1 MLLIMEV
8 KRPFSEADWLATPEP
23 VRRYVEQLEQTVFA
37 LMAKVEQLEKRIE
50 QLESSSKKIS
60 QNSSKPPSSDSPYE
74 KPKRKKTDKK
84 TKRKRGAQKGHKG
97 HQQAMLPPTEQQ
109 PIVPER
115 CPCGNHQLASE
126 KMKPYYTHQQIELP
140 EIKMDVIHY
149 VLHKCRCPKCG
160 KMVKAQLPTEYQAG
174 YGPRLSALIAEM
186 SGTQGNSRETV
197 QGFCKSV
204 LGFSISI
211 GAIQNVI
218 DRASEAIEPYYQAI
232 GEVAHSSRIN
242 HIDETS
248 WFQSGTLKW
257 LWVMANMAV
266 SYFMIHSHRSKE
278 AFLALIGSWQGILV
292 SDDYGLYR
300 SWVEKRQT
308 CLAHLIRKAKALS
321 ERKTDSIREFGQ
333 SVLKE
338 LRLLCHW
345 AKAPPSQKQW
355 TDFYS
360 RFILLLFLFENA
372 QDEAGTL
379 ARRLLDEMDSL
390 WLFLEEEGVEPTNN
404 FGERALRFG
413 VLWRKR
419 SNGTQSDKGDRW
431 VERILS
437 LKQTCRTRS
446 LPVFPLLVDAIK
458 CYFKEQ
464 KPDLAWLA

>member
-1 MLLIMEV
+1 MLLSMEV

-23 VRRYVEQLEQTVFA
+23 VRQHVEQLDQTVIA
-37 LMAKVEQLEKRIE
+37 LMAKVEK
-50 QLESSSKKIS
+50 LESSGKKNS

-74 KPKRKKTDKK
+74 KPKRPKPPKK
-84 TKRKRGAQKGHKG
+84 KRKRGAQKGHKG
-97 HQQAMLPPTEQQ
+97 HKQEMLKPTEQI
-109 PIVPER
+109 PILPEM
-115 CPCGNHQLASE
+115 CLCGNQQLALE
-126 KMKPYYTHQQIELP
+126 KMEAYYTHQQIELP
-140 EIKMDVIHY
+140 EIEMDVIHY
-149 VLHKCRCPKCG
+149 VLHKCQCPKCG
-160 KMVKAQLPTEYQAG
+160 KTVKAQLPSDCQPG

-204 LGFSISI
+204 LGFSISV
-211 GAIQNVI
+211 GGIQNVI
-218 DRASEAIEPYYQAI
+218 DRVSEAIKPYYYAI
-232 GEVAHSSRIN
+232 GKIAHTSRIN

-257 LWVMANMAV
+257 LWVMANTAI
-266 SYFMIHSHRSKE
+266 SYFMIHSNRSKE
-278 AFLALIGSWQGILV
+278 AFLALIGNWKGILV

-308 CLAHLIRKAKALS
+308 CLAHLIRRAKALS
-321 ERKTDSIREFGQ
+321 ERETDSLRDFGI

-338 LRLLCHW
+338 LQLLCHW
-345 AKAPPSQKQW
+345 AKAPPSEKEW

-360 RFILLLFLFENA
+360 RFILLLFLFEGA
-372 QDEAGTL
+372 DDEAGTM
-379 ARRLLDEMDSL
+379 ARRLLGEMDAL
-390 WLFLEEEGVEPTNN
+390 WLFLEEQGVEPTNN
-404 FGERALRFG
+404 LGERALRFG

-431 VERILS
+431 VERILT

-446 LPVFPLLVDAIK
+446 LPVFPLLVDAIE

-464 KPDLAWLA
+464 KPDLTWLA

>member
-1 MLLIMEV
+1 MLLSMEV
-8 KRPFSEADWLATPEP
+8 KRPFSEADWLATPKP
-23 VRRYVEQLEQTVFA
+23 VRLYVEQLEQTVIA
-37 LMAKVEQLEKRIE
+37 LAAKVEQLEKRIE
-50 QLESSSKKIS
+50 QLEAGSKKNS

-74 KPKRKKTDKK
+74 KPKRRK
-84 TKRKRGAQKGHKG
+84 TKKKKRKKGAQKGHKG
-97 HQQAMLPPTEQQ
+97 HRQEMLPPTEQKL
-109 PIVPER
+109 IVPEK
-115 CPCGNHQLASE
+115 CSCGNTELVAG
-126 KMKPYYTHQQIELP
+126 KMEPFHTHQQIELP

-149 VLHKCRCPKCG
+149 ILHKCRCPECG
-160 KMVKAQLPTEYQAG
+160 KMVKAQIPAQSQTG

-197 QGFCKSV
+197 QGFCNSV
-204 LGFSISI
+204 LGFSIST
-211 GAIQNVI
+211 GAIQNVV
-218 DRASEAIEPYYQAI
+218 DRASEAIKPYYEAI
-232 GEVAHSSRIN
+232 GQIAQNARIN

-248 WFQSGTLKW
+248 WFQSGKLKW
-257 LWVMANMAV
+257 LWVMANVAV

-278 AFLALIGSWQGILV
+278 AFLALIGTWKGILV

-300 SWVEKRQT
+300 SWVDKRQT

-321 ERKTDSIREFGQ
+321 ECKTEAIREFGQ

-338 LRLLCHW
+338 LQLLCHW
-345 AKAPPSQKQW
+345 AKAPPTQKQW

-372 QDEAGTL
+372 NDEAGTL
-379 ARRLLDEMDSL
+379 ARRLLNEMDAL

-413 VLWRKR
+413 VIWRKR

-431 VERILS
+431 VERILT

-446 LPVFPLLVDAIK
+446 LPVFPLLVDAIQ

>member
-1 MLLIMEV
+1 MEI

-23 VRRYVEQLEQTVFA
+23 IRLYVEQLEQTVIAFV
-37 LMAKVEQLEKRIE
+37 AKVEQLEKRIE
-50 QLESSSKKIS
+50 QLESKSKKNS

-74 KPKRKKTDKK
+74 KPNRNKKSKKKRKK
-84 TKRKRGAQKGHKG
+84 GAQKGHKG
-97 HQQAMLPPTEQQ
+97 HQQEMLKSTEQK
-109 PIVPER
+109 PILPEC
-115 CPCGNHQLASE
+115 CPCGNQHLDPE
-126 KMKPYYTHQQIELP
+126 KMELYYTHQQIELP

-149 VLHKCRCPKCG
+149 LLHKCQCSECG
-160 KMVKAQLPTEYQAG
+160 KTVKAQLPSECRPG

-204 LGFSISI
+204 LGFSIST

-218 DRASEAIEPYYQAI
+218 DRSSDAIKPYYEAI
-232 GEVAHSSRIN
+232 GDVAQNAGTN
-242 HIDETS
+242 HVDETS
-248 WFQSGTLKW
+248 WFQTGKLKW
-257 LWVMANMAV
+257 LWVMANTAV
-266 SYFMIHSHRSKE
+266 SYFMIHPHRSKE
-278 AFLALIGSWQGILV
+278 AFLALIGNWKGILV

-300 SWVEKRQT
+300 SWVHKRQT
-308 CLAHLIRKAKALS
+308 CLAHLIRRAKGLCEMRTES
-321 ERKTDSIREFGQ
+321 VQEFGQ

-345 AKAPPSQKQW
+345 AKAPPSEKQW

-372 QDEAGTL
+372 DDEAGKM
-379 ARRLLDEMDSL
+379 ARRLLDEMECL

-413 VLWRKR
+413 VIWRKR

-446 LPVFPLLVDAIK
+446 IPVFPKLVEAIQ

-464 KPDLAWLA
+464 KPDVAWIG

>member
-1 MLLIMEV
+1 MLLSMEV

-23 VRRYVEQLEQTVFA
+23 VRQYVEQLEQTVIA
-37 LMAKVEQLEKRIE
+37 LVAKVEQLEKRIE
-50 QLESSSKKIS
+50 KLESRSKKNS
-60 QNSSKPPSSDSPYE
+60 QNSSKPPSSDAPYN
-74 KPKRKKTDKK
+74 KPKRAKRSKK
-84 TKRKRGAQKGHKG
+84 KRKKGAQKGHKG
-97 HQQAMLPPTEQQ
+97 HRQKMLKPTEEK
-109 PIVPER
+109 PIIPEN
-115 CPCGNHQLASE
+115 CPCGNKQLVLE
-126 KMKPYYTHQQIELP
+126 KMEPYHVHQQIELP

-149 VLHKCRCPKCG
+149 LLHKCQCPKCG
-160 KMVKAQLPTEYQAG
+160 ETVKAQLPKEYQPG

-204 LGFSISI
+204 LGFHISI

-218 DRASEAIEPYYQAI
+218 DRASEAIRPYYDAI
-232 GEVAHSSRIN
+232 GQIAKNSRIN
-242 HIDETS
+242 HVDETS

-257 LWVMANMAV
+257 LWVMANTVV

-278 AFLALIGSWQGILV
+278 AFLCLIGNWKGILV

-300 SWVEKRQT
+300 SWVKKRQT

-321 ERKTDSIREFGQ
+321 ERKNDALRDFGQ

-338 LRLLCHW
+338 LQLLCHW
-345 AKAPPSQKQW
+345 AKAPPSEKEW

-372 QDEAGTL
+372 NDEAGTM
-379 ARRLLDEMDSL
+379 ARRLLGEMDAL

-437 LKQTCRTRS
+437 LKQTCRTRG
-446 LPVFPLLVDAIK
+446 LPVFPLLVDAVD

-464 KPDLAWLA
+464 EPDLAWLA

>member
-1 MLLIMEV
+1 MLLSMEV
-8 KRPFSEADWLATPEP
+8 KRPFSETDWLATPEP
-23 VRRYVEQLEQTVFA
+23 VRQYVEQLEQTVIA
-37 LMAKVEQLEKRIE
+37 LVAKVEQLEKRIE
-50 QLESSSKKIS
+50 QLEASSKKNS
-60 QNSSKPPSSDSPYE
+60 QNSSKPPSSDSPFE
-74 KPKRKKTDKK
+74 KPKRKRPPKK
-84 TKRKRGAQKGHKG
+84 NRKRGAQKGHQG
-97 HQQAMLPPTEQQ
+97 HKQERLEPTEQK
-109 PIVPER
+109 PIMPES
-115 CPCGNHQLASE
+115 CPCGNLKLPLE

-149 VLHKCRCPKCG
+149 VLHQCRCPKCG
-160 KMVKAQLPTEYQAG
+160 NTVKAQLPNEFRTG
-174 YGPRLSALIAEM
+174 YGARLSALIAEM

-204 LGFSISI
+204 LGFSIST
-211 GAIQNVI
+211 GAIQNVV
-218 DRASEAIEPYYQAI
+218 DRASEAIKPFYDAI
-232 GEVAHSSRIN
+232 AQIAQDSRIN
-242 HIDETS
+242 HVDETS

-257 LWVMANMAV
+257 LWVMANTAV

-278 AFLALIGSWQGILV
+278 AFLALIGNWSGILV

-308 CLAHLIRKAKALS
+308 CLAHLIRKATALS
-321 ERKTDSIREFGQ
+321 ESKIESIQEFGQ

-338 LRLLCHW
+338 LQLLCHW
-345 AKAPPSQKQW
+345 AKAPPTKKAW

-360 RFILLLFLFENA
+360 RFILLLFLFEGA
-372 QDEAGTL
+372 KDEAGTM
-379 ARRLLDEMDSL
+379 ARRLLGELDAL

-464 KPDLAWLA
+464 KPDLAWLS

>member
-1 MLLIMEV
+1 MEI

-23 VRRYVEQLEQTVFA
+23 IRLYVEQLEQTIIAFV
-37 LMAKVEQLEKRIE
+37 AKVEQLEKRIE
-50 QLESSSKKIS
+50 QLESKSKKNS

-74 KPKRKKTDKK
+74 KPNRNKKSKKKRKK
-84 TKRKRGAQKGHKG
+84 GAQKGHKG
-97 HQQAMLPPTEQQ
+97 HQQEMLKSTEQK
-109 PIVPER
+109 PILPEC
-115 CPCGNHQLASE
+115 CPCGNLHLDSE
-126 KMKPYYTHQQIELP
+126 KMELYYTHQQIELP

-149 VLHKCRCPKCG
+149 LLHKCQCSECG
-160 KMVKAQLPTEYQAG
+160 KTVKAQLPSECRPG

-204 LGFSISI
+204 LGFSIST

-218 DRASEAIEPYYQAI
+218 DRSSDAIKPYYEAI
-232 GEVAHSSRIN
+232 GDVAQNAGTN
-242 HIDETS
+242 HVDETS
-248 WFQSGTLKW
+248 WFQTGKLKW
-257 LWVMANMAV
+257 LWVMANTAV
-266 SYFMIHSHRSKE
+266 SYFMIHPHRSKE
-278 AFLALIGSWQGILV
+278 AFLALIGNWKGILV

-300 SWVEKRQT
+300 SWVHKRQT
-308 CLAHLIRKAKALS
+308 CLAHLIRRAKGLCEMRTES
-321 ERKTDSIREFGQ
+321 VQEFGQ

-345 AKAPPSQKQW
+345 AKAPPSEKQW

-372 QDEAGTL
+372 DDEAGKM
-379 ARRLLDEMDSL
+379 ARRLLDEMECL

-413 VLWRKR
+413 VIWRKR

-446 LPVFPLLVDAIK
+446 IPVFPKLVEAIQ

-464 KPDLAWLA
+464 KPDVAWIG

>member
-1 MLLIMEV
+1 MLLIMEI
-8 KRPFSEADWLATPEP
+8 KRPFSEADWQATPKP
-23 VRRYVEQLEQTVFA
+23 VRQYVEQLEKTVITLVA
-37 LMAKVEQLEKRIE
+37 RVEQLEKRIE
-50 QLESSSKKIS
+50 KLESRNNKNS

-74 KPKRKKTDKK
+74 KPKRKKPRKK
-84 TKRKRGAQKGHKG
+84 KRKRGGQKGHKG
-97 HQQAMLPPTEQQ
+97 HKQEMLEPKKQI
-109 PIVPER
+109 PIIPEN
-115 CPCGNHQLASE
+115 CPCGNHHLDLEEMEA
-126 KMKPYYTHQQIELP
+126 YYTHQQIELP
-140 EIKMDVIHY
+140 EIEIDVIHY
-149 VLHKCRCPKCG
+149 VLHKCQCPQCG
-160 KMVKAQLPTEYQAG
+160 ETVKAQLPNECRPG

-197 QGFCKSV
+197 QGFCRSV
-204 LGFSISI
+204 LGFSIST

-218 DRASEAIEPYYQAI
+218 DRASEAIKPHYKAI
-232 GEVAHSSRIN
+232 GRIAHGSKVN
-242 HIDETS
+242 HVDETS
-248 WFQSGTLKW
+248 WFQSGKLKW
-257 LWVMANMAV
+257 LWVMANRVV

-278 AFLALIGSWQGILV
+278 AFLALIGNWEGILI

-300 SWVEKRQT
+300 NWVHKRQT
-308 CLAHLIRKAKALS
+308 CLAHLIRRAKALS
-321 ERKTDSIREFGQ
+321 EMKTESIREFGQ

-345 AKAPPSQKQW
+345 ANAPPSQKQW

-360 RFILLLFLFENA
+360 RFILLLFLFEGA
-372 QDEAGTL
+372 DDEAGTL
-379 ARRLLDEMDSL
+379 ARRLLAEMDAL

-404 FGERALRFG
+404 LGERALRFG

-446 LPVFPLLVDAIK
+446 LPVFPLLVDAIE

-464 KPDLAWLA
+464 DPDLMWLG

>member
-1 MLLIMEV
+1 MLLNMEV
-8 KRPFSEADWLATPEP
+8 KRPFSEADWHATPEP
-23 VRRYVEQLEQTVFA
+23 VRRYVEQLEQTVISLVA
-37 LMAKVEQLEKRIE
+37 RVEQVEQRIE
-50 QLESSSKKIS
+50 QLESSSKKNS

-74 KPKRKKTDKK
+74 KPKRKKPPKK
-84 TKRKRGAQKGHKG
+84 KRKRGAQKGHPGRK
-97 HQQAMLPPTEQQ
+97 QELLEPTEQK
-109 PIVPER
+109 PIIPKR
-115 CPCGNHQLASE
+115 CPCGNHHLPRE
-126 KMKPYYTHQQIELP
+126 KMKAYYAHQQIELP

-149 VLHKCRCPKCG
+149 VLHQCQCPRCG
-160 KMVKAQLPTEYQAG
+160 NTVKAHLPSEFRSG

-204 LGFSISI
+204 LGFSIST

-218 DRASEAIEPYYQAI
+218 DRASEAIKSYYDAI
-232 GEVAHSSRIN
+232 GQIAQSARIN
-242 HIDETS
+242 HVDETS

-257 LWVMANMAV
+257 LWVMANTAV
-266 SYFMIHSHRSKE
+266 SYFMIHPHRSKE
-278 AFLALIGSWQGILV
+278 AFLALIGNWRGILV

-308 CLAHLIRKAKALS
+308 CLAHLIRKATALAES
-321 ERKTDSIREFGQ
+321 KRESIREFGQ

-338 LRLLCHW
+338 LQLLCHW
-345 AKAPPSQKQW
+345 AKAPPTQKKW

-360 RFILLLFLFENA
+360 RFILLLFLFEGA
-372 QDEAGTL
+372 DDEAGTM
-379 ARRLLDEMDSL
+379 ARRLLREMDAL
-390 WLFLEEEGVEPTNN
+390 WLFLEEKGVEPTNN

-458 CYFKEQ
+458 CYFKDQ
-464 KPDLAWLA
+464 QPDLAWLT

>member
-1 MLLIMEV
+1 MLLSMEV

-23 VRRYVEQLEQTVFA
+23 VRQYLEHLEQTVVA
-37 LMAKVEQLEKRIE
+37 LVAKVEQMEKRIE
-50 QLESSSKKIS
+50 HLEASSKKNS

-74 KPKRKKTDKK
+74 KPKRKKSPKK
-84 TKRKRGAQKGHKG
+84 TRKRGAQKGHQG
-97 HQQAMLPPTEQQ
+97 HKQELLEPREQK
-109 PIVPER
+109 PIMPES
-115 CPCGNHQLASE
+115 CPCGNLKLPLE
-126 KMKPYYTHQQIELP
+126 KMKAYYTHQQIELP

-160 KMVKAQLPTEYQAG
+160 NTVKAQLPSECRPG

-204 LGFSISI
+204 LGFSIST

-218 DRASEAIEPYYQAI
+218 DRASEAIKPFYDAI
-232 GEVAHSSRIN
+232 AEIAQNSRIN

-257 LWVMANMAV
+257 LWVMANTAV
-266 SYFMIHSHRSKE
+266 SFFMIHSHRSKE
-278 AFLALIGSWQGILV
+278 AFLALIGNWSGILV

-308 CLAHLIRKAKALS
+308 CLAHLIRRATALS
-321 ERKTDSIREFGQ
+321 ESKIESIREFGQ

-338 LRLLCHW
+338 LQLLCHW
-345 AKAPPSQKQW
+345 AKAPPTQKAW

-360 RFILLLFLFENA
+360 RFILLLFLFEGA
-372 QDEAGTL
+372 KDEAGTM
-379 ARRLLDEMDSL
+379 ARRLLGELDAL